1 LSHNIDLGIVRTP
14 FDTSKVNTF
23 YLEKEPMIVIGKKE
37 YFKRPISKM
46 KDLKKIPLIIHQR
59 YLPLINDYS
68 LNKHI
73 QIQIKVTCDDSR
85 TSLIWANSGIGVAIV
100 PLSSLSL
107 NYDSSL
113 EYAYLED
120 KDLYTGIAF
129 ITRKNEET
137 PILINQ
143 FIECFK

>member
-1 LSHNIDLGIVRTP
+1 MVDEGLDAVVMEVSSQALMLHRVSGFT
-14 FDTSKVNTF
+14 FD
-23 YLEKEPMIVIGKKE
+23 
-37 YFKRPISKM
+37 
-46 KDLKKIPLIIHQR
+46 
-59 YLPLINDYS
+59 
-68 LNKHI
+68 
-73 QIQIKVTCDDSR
+73 
-85 TSLIWANSGIGVAIV
+85 IGVAIV